1 MIHETAMVHAPER
14 IGKGTRIWQYV
25 VVLPSASIGTDCNI
39 CSHCFIENQVTI
51 GNAVTVKSGVQ
62 LWDGITIADDVFVGP
77 NVTFTNDLY
86 PRSKQPLE
94 AWTQTH
100 LQKGA
105 SIGANSTLLAGI
117 TIGQY
122 ALIGAGS
129 VVTHDVPPH
138 TLWYGNPARQRG
150 FVTADGT
157 VLNQELLDP
166 RTGDGY
172 EWQDG
177 TLVPCTATAVRSVPF
192 LDLEAINARY
202 RPALEKAFQGV
213 LDSGW
218 YILGDAVAAFEADF
232 AQYCHTQ
239 HAIGVANGLD
249 ALKLILEGYLQLGRL
264 QRGDAVIVP
273 ANTFIA
279 TVLAVTQ
286 TGLVPV
292 LVEPDE
298 ASFNLDPDG
307 VAAAVTPAVKAIIA
321 VHLYGQAAPMA
332 ALKRLAQA
340 QDLLLIEDAAQAHGA
355 YIGTCRVGTWGD
367 AAAFSFY
374 PGKNLGALGDGGAI
388 TTNDAAL
395 ATITRTLR
403 NYGSEKKY
411 HNQYSGLN
419 SRLDAVQAALLQVKL
434 QHLDQDNTHRRAVAM
449 RYSNGIHNPH
459 IQTPQWSPEQ
469 MDHVFHLYVVRC
481 AQRDDLQAYL
491 RRKGIHTVVHYP
503 IAPHQQAAY
512 PDLHGLSLP
521 LTEQLHREVLS
532 LPISPILAEAEID
545 YVIQAVNAYVPQQ

>member
-1 MIHETAMVHAPER
+1 MIHETAIVHAPER
-14 IGKGTRIWQYV
+14 IGKDTRIWQYV
-25 VVLPSASIGTDCNI
+25 VILPGASIGSDCNI

-51 GNAVTVKSGVQ
+51 GNSVTIKSGVQ
-62 LWDGITIADDVFVGP
+62 LWDGITLEDEVFVGP
-77 NVTFTNDLY
+77 NVSFTNDLY

-94 AWTQTH
+94 EWTQTH

-105 SIGANSTLLAGI
+105 SVGANSTLLAGI

-129 VVTHDVPPH
+129 VVTHDIPPH

-150 FVTADGT
+150 YVTTDGT
-157 VLNQELLDP
+157 VLNHSLINP
-166 RTGDGY
+166 KNGDAY
-172 EWQDG
+172 EWQEG
-177 TLVPCTATAVRSVPF
+177 TLVLCSSTAVQSVAF
-192 LDLEAINARY
+192 LDLQAINARY
-202 RPALEKAFQGV
+202 RPALDKAVARV

-218 YILGDAVAAFEADF
+218 YVLGDAVADFEADF

-292 LVEPDE
+292 LIEPDE
-298 ASFNLDPDG
+298 ASFNLGPDG
-307 VAAAVTPAVKAIIA
+307 VRAALTPAVKAIIA
-321 VHLYGQAAPMA
+321 VHLYGQAAPMD
-332 ALKRLAQA
+332 ALKALAKE

-355 YIGTCRVGTWGD
+355 HVGTCRVGAWGD

-374 PGKNLGALGDGGAI
+374 PGKNLGAFGDGGAI
-388 TTNDAAL
+388 TTNDNAL
-395 ATITRTLR
+395 ASITRALR

-419 SRLDAVQAALLQVKL
+419 SRLDALQAALLQVKL
-434 QHLDQDNTHRRAVAM
+434 QHLDRDNHHRRAVAM
-449 RYSNGIHNPH
+449 RYSNGINNPYL
-459 IQTPQWSPEQ
+459 QLPQWSPQ
-469 MDHVFHLYVVRC
+469 KMDHVFHLYVVRC
-481 AQRDDLQAYL
+481 QHRDDLQAYL
-491 RRKGIHTVVHYP
+491 QDKGIQTVVHYP
-503 IAPHQQAAY
+503 IPPHQQGAY
-512 PDLHGLSLP
+512 PELHELSLP
-521 LTEQLHREVLS
+521 LTEQLHQEVLS
-532 LPISPILAEAEID
+532 LPISPILAEAEVD
-545 YVIQAVNAYVPQQ
+545 YVIQMMNAYEPV